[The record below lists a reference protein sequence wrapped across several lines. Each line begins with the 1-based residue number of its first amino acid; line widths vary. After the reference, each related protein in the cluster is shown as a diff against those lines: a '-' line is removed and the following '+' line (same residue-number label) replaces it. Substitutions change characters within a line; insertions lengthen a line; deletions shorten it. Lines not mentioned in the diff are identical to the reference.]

1 MFGIIYLCI
10 CILVGAGIFY
20 CVTPGIFKE
29 DVSAYNKKKLSISPI
44 LLWLP
49 ASGVAGIL
57 LVTWSV
63 YIMARIFYGSDHPL
77 LYANILVL
85 IFYGIVLAV
94 IWGMVYRK
102 RETGGVRVK
111 ANSSSLRNYGVE
123 LIFFL
128 LCFCFIAYLMYYT
141 FHIKDNTIYIG
152 GALAGDFAVHLGMI
166 RSFSWGDNFITAYN
180 LYSGEDIRYHFMYQF
195 LVGNLEFLGLRIDHA
210 LNLSSI
216 LTMLFA
222 SMLLY
227 VLTVKVSGKSVAGY
241 LSVLFFYFRSSESL
255 FHYIAE
261 TPKEENLME
270 KLSGNG
276 AYIGYTP
283 NENWGIWGLNVYV
296 NQRHLAISLA
306 VALLVIL
313 MVLPK
318 LYEMFRS
325 FRTLEIDRN
334 STVTSY
340 VRECFFTKDSWQLKD
355 YKLMIV
361 LGLIAGGSAFFNGA
375 VFIALILMVF
385 FIAALSKNRL
395 DFVVFAGIA
404 GVLSLIQSH
413 VFIYGE
419 AVSPQ
424 YYFGFLAE
432 AKTVWG
438 VLYFLIRLLGVLV
451 VVLAAAFMYYRGINR
466 YLILVFLTPAIL
478 TFTVKMTNDINVNHK
493 YLFISCMMLDVIAA
507 TYVADLIRKKDYVRN
522 ICVGILVLMLTSTGL
537 YDVHSLKMQ
546 NTEEK
551 SVRLAVD
558 DSVSTWIKEN
568 TSSTDMFLTAPY
580 ALNSVTAAGAM
591 LYQGYEYVCWSAG
604 YDVNSRHAQV
614 AAMYSATNS
623 EQLKQLVEQNGI
635 TYIIVDRAARSQN
648 GYTVNEEVIA
658 ATYESA
664 YTQGDGEDKFTIY
677 DTTQTLQ

>member
-1 MFGIIYLCI
+1 MLALIYLCS
-10 CILVGAGIFY
+10 CILVGASILYGVSPEIFQ
-20 CVTPGIFKE
+20 K
-29 DVSAYNKKKLSISPI
+29 DLSAYNRKKLAVSPV

-49 ASGVAGIL
+49 ASGVTGIL

-63 YIMARIFYGSDHPL
+63 YIMARILYGSDHPL
-77 LYANILVL
+77 LYANMVVL
-85 IFYGIVLAV
+85 LFWGIVLAV
-94 IWGMVYRK
+94 TWGMAYK
-102 RETGGVRVK
+102 RGRRGVRVK
-111 ANSSSLRNYGVE
+111 ANSSSFKNYGVE

-128 LCFCFIAYLMYYT
+128 LCFGFVTYLMYYT
-141 FHIKDNTIYIG
+141 FHIRDNTIYVG
-152 GALAGDFAVHLGMI
+152 GTLAGDFSVHLGMI
-166 RSFSWGDNFITAYN
+166 RSFSWGDNFITSYT
-180 LYSGEDIRYHFMYQF
+180 LYGGEDIRYHFMYQF
-195 LVGNLEFLGLRIDHA
+195 LVGNLEFLGMRIEHA
-210 LNLSSI
+210 LNLSSAI
-216 LTMLFA
+216 TMLFA

-227 VLTVKVSGKSVAGY
+227 VLTVKVSGKGTAGY

-261 TPKEENLME
+261 TPKEENLIK
-270 KLSGNG
+270 KLSSNR

-283 NENWGIWGLNVYV
+283 NENWGIWGWNVFV

-318 LYEMFRS
+318 LYEMFRC

-334 STVTSY
+334 STLFSY
-340 VRECFFTKDSWQLKD
+340 VRECFLKKDSWQLKD
-355 YKLMIV
+355 YKVMIL
-361 LGLIAGGSAFFNGA
+361 LGMIAGGSAFFNGA
-375 VFIALILMVF
+375 VFIALIVMVF
-385 FIAALSKNRL
+385 FLAALSKNRL

-404 GVLSLIQSH
+404 GVLSLVQSH

-419 AVSPQ
+419 AVSPE

-432 AKTVWG
+432 AKTLWG

-451 VVLAAAFMYYRGINR
+451 VVLAAAFMHYRGINR
-466 YLILVFLTPAIL
+466 YLIVVFLTPAIL

-507 TYVADLIRKKDYVRN
+507 TYVADLVRKKDYVRN
-522 ICVGILVLMLTSTGL
+522 VCVGILVLILTSTGL
-537 YDVHSLKMQ
+537 YDIHSLKMQ

-551 SVRLAVD
+551 SVRIAVD
-558 DSVSTWIKEN
+558 DPISTWIREN
-568 TSSTDMFLTAPY
+568 TSSTDLFLTAPY
-580 ALNSVTAAGAM
+580 ALNSVTVAGAM

-604 YDVNSRHAQV
+604 YDVNTRHMQV
-614 AAMYSATNS
+614 AAMYSATNQ
-623 EQLKQLVEQNGI
+623 EQLKRLVEQNGI
-635 TYIIVDRAARSQN
+635 TYIIVDRAVRSQE
-648 GYTVNEEVIA
+648 GYTVNEAVIA

-677 DTTQTLQ
+677 DTTQVLQ